1 MTAERVLIV
10 DDAVVMRMMIKGI
23 LSKNGYEVVGEAQNG
38 AEAVEKYREL
48 GPDLVTMDMVMP
60 EMDGISAVKQIVAN
74 DPDARIIMCTSMGQQ
89 ALVVEAIQAGAK
101 SFITKPFQ
109 PPKILETIQKVLGM
123 TESLTLSELQR
134 DALKEVGN
142 IGAGHAATALS
153 QLLNTTVKLSEPRI
167 DVLKFRDL
175 SNRIGSGDRAVAAL
189 HMYVRGE
196 APGQMVVLF
205 DRDQAQEFV
214 NVFIKR
220 IIGDIQIFDSIIDS
234 TLKELGNIIAGSYLT
249 ALISLTGI
257 NLLPSV
263 PTLSYGTVQAAF
275 RTLMSILPDQDVFLI
290 ESQFLDKDRAVSG
303 QFILIPETGSLE
315 PLLSVFGVE

>member
-1 MTAERVLIV
+1 MSTLI
-10 DDAVVMRMMIKGI
+10 
-23 LSKNGYEVVGEAQNG
+23 L
-38 AEAVEKYREL
+38 
-48 GPDLVTMDMVMP
+48 
-60 EMDGISAVKQIVAN
+60 N
-74 DPDARIIMCTSMGQQ
+74 D
-89 ALVVEAIQAGAK
+89 
-101 SFITKPFQ
+101 
-109 PPKILETIQKVLGM
+109 
-123 TESLTLSELQR
+123 LQR

-175 SNRIGSGDRAVAAL
+175 SSRIGAPDRSIAAL

-196 APGQMVVLF
+196 APGQMIVLF
-205 DRDQAQEFV
+205 DRDQSLEFV
-214 NVFIKR
+214 HVFIKR
-220 IIGDIQIFDSIIDS
+220 IIGDIQIFDSIADS

-290 ESQFLDKDRAVSG
+290 ESQFLDTDRTVSG
-303 QFILIPETGSLE
+303 QFILIPETGSLQ
-315 PLLSVFGVE
+315 PLLSVFGVND

>member
-1 MTAERVLIV
+1 MAT
-10 DDAVVMRMMIKGI
+10 
-23 LSKNGYEVVGEAQNG
+23 
-38 AEAVEKYREL
+38 
-48 GPDLVTMDMVMP
+48 
-60 EMDGISAVKQIVAN
+60 
-74 DPDARIIMCTSMGQQ
+74 
-89 ALVVEAIQAGAK
+89 
-101 SFITKPFQ
+101 
-109 PPKILETIQKVLGM
+109 
-123 TESLTLSELQR
+123 LTLSDLQR

-153 QLLNTTVKLSEPRI
+153 QLLNTTIKLSEPSI

-175 SNRIGSGDRAVAAL
+175 SSRVGYAERTVAAL

-205 DRDQAQEFV
+205 DRDQALDFV

-220 IIGDIQIFDSIIDS
+220 VIGDIQIFDSIVDS

-263 PTLSYGTVQAAF
+263 PTLSYGTIQAAF
-275 RTLMSILPDQDVFLI
+275 RSLMSILPDQDVFLI
-290 ESQFLDKDRAVSG
+290 ESQFLDQDRAVSG

-315 PLLSVFGVE
+315 PLLSVFGVQ

>member
-1 MTAERVLIV
+1 MTPAL
-10 DDAVVMRMMIKGI
+10 K
-23 LSKNGYEVVGEAQNG
+23 LS
-38 AEAVEKYREL
+38 
-48 GPDLVTMDMVMP
+48 DL
-60 EMDGISAVKQIVAN
+60 
-74 DPDARIIMCTSMGQQ
+74 
-89 ALVVEAIQAGAK
+89 
-101 SFITKPFQ
+101 
-109 PPKILETIQKVLGM
+109 QK
-123 TESLTLSELQR
+123 

-153 QLLNTTVKLSEPRI
+153 QLLNTTVKLSEPSI
-167 DVLKFRDL
+167 DVIKFRDL
-175 SNRIGSGDRAVAAL
+175 STRVGYENRIVAAL

-205 DRDQAQEFV
+205 DRENALEFV

-220 IIGDIQIFDSIIDS
+220 IIGDIQIFDSIVDS

-263 PTLSYGTVQAAF
+263 PTLSYGTIQAAF

-290 ESQFLDKDRAVSG
+290 ESSFLDKGQAVSG
-303 QFILIPETGSLE
+303 QFILIPETGSLQ
-315 PLLSVFGVE
+315 PLLSVFGVD

>member
-1 MTAERVLIV
+1 
-10 DDAVVMRMMIKGI
+10 
-23 LSKNGYEVVGEAQNG
+23 
-38 AEAVEKYREL
+38 
-48 GPDLVTMDMVMP
+48 MP
-60 EMDGISAVKQIVAN
+60 A
-74 DPDARIIMCTSMGQQ
+74 
-89 ALVVEAIQAGAK
+89 
-101 SFITKPFQ
+101 
-109 PPKILETIQKVLGM
+109 
-123 TESLTLSELQR
+123 LTLNDLQR

-153 QLLNTTVKLSEPRI
+153 QLLNTTVKLAEPTI

-175 SNRIGSGDRAVAAL
+175 AQRMGSPERSVAAL
-189 HMYVRGE
+189 HMYIRGE

-205 DRDQAQEFV
+205 DRDQAAEFV

-220 IIGDIQIFDSIIDS
+220 IIGDIQIFDSIVDS

-303 QFILIPETGSLE
+303 QFILIPETGSLQ
-315 PLLSVFGVE
+315 PLLSVFGVND

>member
-1 MTAERVLIV
+1 MIV
-10 DDAVVMRMMIKGI
+10 
-23 LSKNGYEVVGEAQNG
+23 
-38 AEAVEKYREL
+38 
-48 GPDLVTMDMVMP
+48 P
-60 EMDGISAVKQIVAN
+60 
-74 DPDARIIMCTSMGQQ
+74 
-89 ALVVEAIQAGAK
+89 
-101 SFITKPFQ
+101 
-109 PPKILETIQKVLGM
+109 
-123 TESLTLSELQR
+123 LTLSDLQR

-153 QLLNTTVKLSEPRI
+153 QLLNTTVKLAEPTI

-175 SNRIGSGDRAVAAL
+175 SSRIGAGDRSVAAL
-189 HMYVRGE
+189 HMYIRGE

-205 DRDQAQEFV
+205 DRDQAAEFV

-249 ALISLTGI
+249 ALISLTGV

>member
-1 MTAERVLIV
+1 MTPAL
-10 DDAVVMRMMIKGI
+10 K
-23 LSKNGYEVVGEAQNG
+23 LS
-38 AEAVEKYREL
+38 
-48 GPDLVTMDMVMP
+48 DL
-60 EMDGISAVKQIVAN
+60 
-74 DPDARIIMCTSMGQQ
+74 
-89 ALVVEAIQAGAK
+89 
-101 SFITKPFQ
+101 
-109 PPKILETIQKVLGM
+109 QK
-123 TESLTLSELQR
+123 

-153 QLLNTTVKLSEPRI
+153 QLLNTTIKLSEPSI
-167 DVLKFRDL
+167 DVIKFRDL
-175 SNRIGSGDRAVAAL
+175 STRVGYENRIVAAL

-205 DRDQAQEFV
+205 DRENALEFV

-220 IIGDIQIFDSIIDS
+220 IIGDIQIFDSIVDS

-263 PTLSYGTVQAAF
+263 PTLSYGTIQAAF

-290 ESQFLDKDRAVSG
+290 ESAFLDKGMTVSG

-315 PLLSVFGVE
+315 PLLSVFGV

>member
-1 MTAERVLIV
+1 ML
-10 DDAVVMRMMIKGI
+10 
-23 LSKNGYEVVGEAQNG
+23 N
-38 AEAVEKYREL
+38 
-48 GPDLVTMDMVMP
+48 
-60 EMDGISAVKQIVAN
+60 
-74 DPDARIIMCTSMGQQ
+74 
-89 ALVVEAIQAGAK
+89 
-101 SFITKPFQ
+101 
-109 PPKILETIQKVLGM
+109 
-123 TESLTLSELQR
+123 ELQR

-175 SNRIGSGDRAVAAL
+175 SSRIGAPDRSVAAL

-205 DRDQAQEFV
+205 DRDQSLEFV
-214 NVFIKR
+214 HVFIKR
-220 IIGDIQIFDSIIDS
+220 IIGDIQIFDSIADS

-263 PTLSYGTVQAAF
+263 PTLSYGTIQAAF

-290 ESQFLDKDRAVSG
+290 ESQFLDNNRTVSG
-303 QFILIPETGSLE
+303 QFILIPETGSLQ
-315 PLLSVFGVE
+315 PLLSVFGVDD

>member
-1 MTAERVLIV
+1 MT
-10 DDAVVMRMMIKGI
+10 
-23 LSKNGYEVVGEAQNG
+23 
-38 AEAVEKYREL
+38 
-48 GPDLVTMDMVMP
+48 MP
-60 EMDGISAVKQIVAN
+60 A
-74 DPDARIIMCTSMGQQ
+74 
-89 ALVVEAIQAGAK
+89 
-101 SFITKPFQ
+101 
-109 PPKILETIQKVLGM
+109 
-123 TESLTLSELQR
+123 LTLNELQR

-153 QLLNTTVKLSEPRI
+153 QLLNTTVKLAEPTI

-175 SNRIGSGDRAVAAL
+175 SQRMGSPERSVAAL
-189 HMYVRGE
+189 HMYIRGE

-205 DRDQAQEFV
+205 DREQAAEFV

-220 IIGDIQIFDSIIDS
+220 IIGDIQIFDSIVDS

-303 QFILIPETGSLE
+303 QFILIPETGSLQ
-315 PLLSVFGVE
+315 PLLSVFGVND

>member
-1 MTAERVLIV
+1 MT
-10 DDAVVMRMMIKGI
+10 
-23 LSKNGYEVVGEAQNG
+23 
-38 AEAVEKYREL
+38 
-48 GPDLVTMDMVMP
+48 
-60 EMDGISAVKQIVAN
+60 
-74 DPDARIIMCTSMGQQ
+74 
-89 ALVVEAIQAGAK
+89 
-101 SFITKPFQ
+101 
-109 PPKILETIQKVLGM
+109 PP
-123 TESLTLSELQR
+123 LTLSEIQR

-153 QLLNTTVKLSEPRI
+153 QLLNTTVKLSEPTI

-175 SNRIGSGDRAVAAL
+175 STRVGTGDRTVAAL

-205 DRDQAQEFV
+205 DRDQALEFV

-220 IIGDIQIFDSIIDS
+220 IIGDIQIFDSIVDS

-263 PTLSYGTVQAAF
+263 PTLSYGTIQAAF

-290 ESQFLDKDRAVSG
+290 ESSFLDKEKEVAG
-303 QFILIPETGSLE
+303 QFILIPETGSLG

>member
-1 MTAERVLIV
+1 MIV
-10 DDAVVMRMMIKGI
+10 
-23 LSKNGYEVVGEAQNG
+23 
-38 AEAVEKYREL
+38 
-48 GPDLVTMDMVMP
+48 P
-60 EMDGISAVKQIVAN
+60 
-74 DPDARIIMCTSMGQQ
+74 
-89 ALVVEAIQAGAK
+89 
-101 SFITKPFQ
+101 
-109 PPKILETIQKVLGM
+109 
-123 TESLTLSELQR
+123 LTLSDLQR

-153 QLLNTTVKLSEPRI
+153 QLLNTTVKLAEPTI

-175 SNRIGSGDRAVAAL
+175 SSRIGAGERSVAAL
-189 HMYVRGE
+189 HMYIRGE

-205 DRDQAQEFV
+205 DRDQAAEFV

-220 IIGDIQIFDSIIDS
+220 IIGDIQIFDSIVDS

>member
-1 MTAERVLIV
+1 MIV
-10 DDAVVMRMMIKGI
+10 
-23 LSKNGYEVVGEAQNG
+23 
-38 AEAVEKYREL
+38 
-48 GPDLVTMDMVMP
+48 P
-60 EMDGISAVKQIVAN
+60 
-74 DPDARIIMCTSMGQQ
+74 
-89 ALVVEAIQAGAK
+89 
-101 SFITKPFQ
+101 
-109 PPKILETIQKVLGM
+109 
-123 TESLTLSELQR
+123 LTLSELQR

-153 QLLNTTVKLSEPRI
+153 QLLNTTVKLAEPTI

-175 SNRIGSGDRAVAAL
+175 STRIGVDRSVAAL
-189 HMYVRGE
+189 HMYIRGE

-205 DRDQAQEFV
+205 DREQAAEFV

-263 PTLSYGTVQAAF
+263 PTLSYGSVQSAF

>member
-1 MTAERVLIV
+1 M
-10 DDAVVMRMMIKGI
+10 
-23 LSKNGYEVVGEAQNG
+23 
-38 AEAVEKYREL
+38 
-48 GPDLVTMDMVMP
+48 VT
-60 EMDGISAVKQIVAN
+60 
-74 DPDARIIMCTSMGQQ
+74 
-89 ALVVEAIQAGAK
+89 
-101 SFITKPFQ
+101 
-109 PPKILETIQKVLGM
+109 
-123 TESLTLSELQR
+123 LTLNDLQR

-153 QLLNTTVKLSEPRI
+153 QLLNTTVKLSEPTI

-175 SNRIGSGDRAVAAL
+175 SSRVGSADRTVAAL

-205 DRDQAQEFV
+205 DRGQALEFV

-220 IIGDIQIFDSIIDS
+220 IIGDIQIFDSIVDS
-234 TLKELGNIIAGSYLT
+234 TLKELGNIIAGAYLT

-263 PTLSYGTVQAAF
+263 PTLSYGTTQAAF

-290 ESQFLDKDRAVSG
+290 ESQFLDNNRAVSG

-315 PLLSVFGVE
+315 PLLSVFGVQ

>member
-1 MTAERVLIV
+1 MA
-10 DDAVVMRMMIKGI
+10 
-23 LSKNGYEVVGEAQNG
+23 S
-38 AEAVEKYREL
+38 
-48 GPDLVTMDMVMP
+48 LV
-60 EMDGISAVKQIVAN
+60 
-74 DPDARIIMCTSMGQQ
+74 
-89 ALVVEAIQAGAK
+89 
-101 SFITKPFQ
+101 
-109 PPKILETIQKVLGM
+109 
-123 TESLTLSELQR
+123 LSELQR

-153 QLLNTTVKLSEPRI
+153 QLLNTTVKLSEPTI

-175 SNRIGSGDRAVAAL
+175 SSRIGHADRVVAAL

-205 DRDQAQEFV
+205 DREQAFEFV

-220 IIGDIQIFDSIIDS
+220 IIGDIQIFDSIVDS

-249 ALISLTGI
+249 ALVSLTGI

-263 PTLSYGTVQAAF
+263 PTLSYGTIQAAF

-290 ESQFLDKDRAVSG
+290 ESRFLDTDRAVSG

-315 PLLSVFGVE
+315 PLLSVFGVQ